1 MCRRAVNRY
10 QVTRVSGDALRR
22 LAGMVLGVGATG
34 ARNSVLYDEDQVMML
49 KIVTETVRVS
59 DSAAEYD
66 RGTVGRKPE
75 SRVGLAR
82 ADFAENGLC
91 A

>member
-1 MCRRAVNRY
+1 MCRARSTRY
-10 QVTRVSGDALRR
+10 QVTRSPATR
-22 LAGMVLGVGATG
+22 LAAGWNGSPAL
-34 ARNSVLYDEDQVMML
+34 ARQAQKFVLYDEDQVMML

-82 ADFAENGLC
+82 ADFAETDWVH

>member
-1 MCRRAVNRY
+1 
-10 QVTRVSGDALRR
+10 
-22 LAGMVLGVGATG
+22 
-34 ARNSVLYDEDQVMML
+34 ML

-75 SRVGLAR
+75 SRVEQSAAR
-82 ADFAENGLC
+82 ADFAETDWVH